1 MNSKKK
7 VNCTYICNY
16 LCKNYLCQFN
26 LEKLVPH
33 LLTKME
39 NSGVLQLDD
48 KNNYEIY

>member
-7 VNCTYICNY
+7 VNYAFICSQ

-39 NSGVLQLDD
+39 NSGIL
-48 KNNYEIY
+48 